1 MTANCYCHCYFILM
15 STTQHI
21 IPRIA
26 IQSAA
31 TGLFMMAFF
40 TMMWTGIAYGS
51 ITHNGLIVLILF
63 SLIAATLVINGI
75 RFFREA
81 KRFPK
86 TEGEADKA
94 EEKRTGKWFGI
105 IFGAEGLLIFVGINI
120 VINIGH
126 ADLTIPVIALVV
138 GLHFYPLARVFK
150 RTIDYYLA
158 TWTTIVAII
167 GIGLIL
173 SKSYSAAAVDAFVGV
188 GTAIA
193 TSCYGVYMI
202 YDGKRLINSLN
213 TASGN

>member
-1 MTANCYCHCYFILM
+1 M
-15 STTQHI
+15 ST

-26 IQSAA
+26 IQSVA

-51 ITHNGLIVLILF
+51 MTSNGLIVLILF
-63 SLIAATLVINGI
+63 SLVALTLIFNGVK
-75 RFFREA
+75 FFREA

-86 TEGEADKA
+86 SESEADKA
-94 EEKRTGKWFGI
+94 EEKQTGKWFGI

-158 TWTTIVAII
+158 TWTTVVAII

-173 SKSYSAAAVDAFVGV
+173 NKSYSTAAVDSFVGV

-193 TSCYGVYMI
+193 TSCYGIYMI
-202 YDGKRLINSLN
+202 YAGKKLIGTLSDAKS
-213 TASGN
+213 TVS

>member
-1 MTANCYCHCYFILM
+1 VD
-15 STTQHI
+15 TQQHT

-26 IQSAA
+26 IQSVG
-31 TGLFMMAFF
+31 TGLMMMAFF
-40 TMMWTGIAYGS
+40 TMMWSGIAYGS
-51 ITHNGLIVLILF
+51 MSSNGLIILILF
-63 SLIAATLVINGI
+63 SLVAALLVINAI

-81 KRFPK
+81 KRFP
-86 TEGEADKA
+86 ESESEADKA

-105 IFGAEGLLIFVGINI
+105 IFGAEGLGIFVGINV
-120 VINIGH
+120 VINLGH

-138 GLHFYPLARVFK
+138 GLHFYPLARVFR

-158 TWTTIVAII
+158 TWTTVVAII

-173 SKSYSAAAVDAFVGV
+173 NKSYPAATVDAFVGV

-202 YDGKRLINSLN
+202 YVGRNLSKKLISNEVS
-213 TASGN
+213 

>member
-1 MTANCYCHCYFILM
+1 MNP
-15 STTQHI
+15 QHHT

-26 IQSAA
+26 IQSVA

-40 TMMWTGIAYGS
+40 TMMWAGIAYGS
-51 ITHNGLIVLILF
+51 MTSKGLIVLILF
-63 SLIAATLVINGI
+63 SLIAAVLVINGI
-75 RFFREA
+75 KFFREA

-86 TEGEADKA
+86 IESEADKA

-120 VINIGH
+120 VINLGH

-138 GLHFYPLARVFK
+138 GLHFYPLARVFR

-167 GIGLIL
+167 GIWLIL
-173 SKSYSAAAVDAFVGV
+173 NKSYGAATVDAFVGV

-193 TSCYGVYMI
+193 TSCYGIYMI
-202 YDGKRLINSLN
+202 YAGKRLVNKAGQL
-213 TASGN
+213 TP

>member
-1 MTANCYCHCYFILM
+1 MNT
-15 STTQHI
+15 

-26 IQSAA
+26 IQSVA

-51 ITHNGLIVLILF
+51 MGSNGLIVLILF
-63 SLIAATLVINGI
+63 SLIVLTLIINGI

-81 KRFPK
+81 RRFLK
-86 TEGEADKA
+86 SESEADKA

-126 ADLTIPVIALVV
+126 ADLTIPVIALIV
-138 GLHFYPLARVFK
+138 GLHFYPLARIFR

-167 GIGLIL
+167 GVGLIMN
-173 SKSYSAAAVDAFVGV
+173 KSYSTAAVDAFVGV

-202 YDGKRLINSLN
+202 YMGKRLSKSF
-213 TASGN
+213 TG